1 MLDSPEFWAADT
13 YRAKV
18 KTPLEF
24 TVSAVRASGAEVSDA
39 TPLARQLQN
48 MGMQIYGAQPPTG
61 YSMKAAAWVNSSA
74 LLGRMNFALALTA
87 GKLKGVQVDSVAMSS
102 ASRPGENGTL
112 AEPSATLAD
121 LENDLLHG
129 DVSKQT
135 HDTIAARLQDPQI
148 SQRKL
153 DDPARAPNLSAI
165 AGLLLGSPEFQKK

>member
-1 MLDSPEFWAADT
+1 
-13 YRAKV
+13 
-18 KTPLEF
+18 
-24 TVSAVRASGAEVSDA
+24 
-39 TPLARQLQN
+39 
-48 MGMQIYGAQPPTG
+48 
-61 YSMKAAAWVNSSA
+61 MKAAAWVNSSA

-87 GKLKGVQVDSVAMSS
+87 GKLKGVQVDSAVMSS